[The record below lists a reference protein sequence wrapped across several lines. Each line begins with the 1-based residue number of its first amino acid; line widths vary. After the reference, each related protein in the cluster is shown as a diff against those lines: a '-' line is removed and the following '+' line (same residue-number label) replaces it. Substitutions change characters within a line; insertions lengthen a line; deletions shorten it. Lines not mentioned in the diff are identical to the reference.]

1 MKKLIILCLVFSLS
15 SVSTFARS
23 NKSKL
28 SKSTINKIDE
38 TLISAPVDNEVC
50 FSPDERCDVK
60 LIKFIE
66 TAEKSIDIAI
76 YSINLESL
84 VHVLAVKLKKGIKIR
99 VVVDKQQSKE
109 RHSHVSTLIKAGVDV
124 KIGRQRGFMH
134 EKFVIIDNKRL
145 ETGSFNYT
153 HHATTANHE
162 NQVYLSTPNIVDRF
176 QKQFDEIWT
185 EAK

>member
-1 MKKLIILCLVFSLS
+1 MFSPLL
-15 SVSTFARS
+15 TLAHARS
-23 NKSKL
+23 GKTKL
-28 SKSTINKIDE
+28 TKASINKIDE
-38 TLISAPVDNEVC
+38 NLISAPADNEVC
-50 FSPDERCDVK
+50 FSPDDRCDIK

-66 TAEKSIDIAI
+66 TAEKSIDVAI

-84 VHVLAVKLKKGIKIR
+84 VHVLAVKLKKEIKVR

-109 RHSHVSTLIKAGVDV
+109 RHSLVSTLIKAGVDV

-134 EKFVIIDNKRL
+134 NKFVIIDGKRL

-176 QKQFDEIWT
+176 QKQFDEIWS
-185 EAK
+185 EAKLAN